1 LCLGTSLRRDDE
13 QMLREAHDA
22 LCAAMRTGRLERR
35 SLRERAARTRSRL
48 RSLRTRRRFVPAPAL
63 EDALARIERLGA
75 AAAARAVRAR
85 RARLE
90 EGPVSVVDLRV
101 RAQHASGA
109 RSQQLV
115 HALHERGVET
125 AEPGDAARAGA
136 DPQLLA
142 LTRLPRS

>member
-1 LCLGTSLRRDDE
+1 FGEAVVRAVEAGADLLCLGTSMGRDDQ

-22 LCAAMRTGRLERR
+22 LLGAVDSGRLPRR
-35 SLRERAARTRSRL
+35 MLGERAARTRDRL

-63 EDALARIERLGA
+63 EDAMARVEQLGA

-90 EGPVSVVDLRV
+90 QGPVVVVDLRV

-109 RSQQLV
+109 R
-115 HALHERGVET
+115 
-125 AEPGDAARAGA
+125 
-136 DPQLLA
+136 
-142 LTRLPRS
+142 